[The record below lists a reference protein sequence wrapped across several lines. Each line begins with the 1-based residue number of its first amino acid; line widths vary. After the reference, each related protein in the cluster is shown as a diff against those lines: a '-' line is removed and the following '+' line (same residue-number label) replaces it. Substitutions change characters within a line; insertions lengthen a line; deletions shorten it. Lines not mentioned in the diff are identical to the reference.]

1 MTFPRIIIKQTITLF
16 DNVFERASLYY
27 KIEGAAMQENLL
39 NKKDS
44 TVKNAEKYVGRY
56 LQDLQ
61 THFSLSDMQ
70 LIKILKNNLSNLK
83 KRAKQK
89 KWWQFF

>member
-1 MTFPRIIIKQTITLF
+1 
-16 DNVFERASLYY
+16 
-27 KIEGAAMQENLL
+27 MQENLL

-70 LIKILKNNLSNLK
+70 LIKILKNNLAILK
-83 KRAKQK
+83 KRDKQK

>member
-1 MTFPRIIIKQTITLF
+1 
-16 DNVFERASLYY
+16 
-27 KIEGAAMQENLL
+27 MQENLL